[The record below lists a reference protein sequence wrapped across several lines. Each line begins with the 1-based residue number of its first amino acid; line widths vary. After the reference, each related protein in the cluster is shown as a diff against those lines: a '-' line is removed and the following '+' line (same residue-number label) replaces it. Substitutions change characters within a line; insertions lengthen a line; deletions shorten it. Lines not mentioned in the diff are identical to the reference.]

1 MWNTENN
8 KQKKS
13 MKKYVLKSN
22 SEEWKAF
29 FLMYISNAE
38 ATIKEEEWVHQKIE
52 SM

>member
-1 MWNTENN
+1 ME
-8 KQKKS
+8 KKS

-29 FLMYISNAE
+29 FLLHISNAE
-38 ATIKEEEWVHQKIE
+38 TTMKEKEWVLQKIE

>member
-8 KQKKS
+8 MQKKS

-29 FLMYISNAE
+29 FLMRISNTE
-38 ATIKEEEWVHQKIE
+38 TIIKEKQWVHQKIE